1 MSDRELEGVDQGLGD
16 LAAMWAAVDPVPPG
30 LVARMQTVAAAED
43 VLVTSDLDHELMMLV
58 ERSTELAGA
67 RGSAAY
73 TLRFAYTDVDLLVR
87 AAGSN
92 GVPLTRLDGWIVP
105 PGEISVRAQLFRGDA
120 TPESGPSLDDPD
132 AGDEGVSTPDKERN
146 AVVDDNGRFEFADL
160 PTGLVRLWLMP
171 ADGTRPI
178 ATPVFEI

>member
-1 MSDRELEGVDQGLGD
+1 MNDPECGGDEPGLRD
-16 LAAMWAAVDPVPPG
+16 LAAMWESVDPVPPG
-30 LVARMQTVAAAED
+30 LVARMRAATAAES
-43 VLVTSDLDHELMMLV
+43 LLACSDLDHELMLLV

-73 TLRFAYTDVDLLVR
+73 TLRFSYEDVDLLVR

-105 PGEISVRAQLFRGDA
+105 PGEISVRAQLLRGD
-120 TPESGPSLDDPD
+120 ESGTAAAS
-132 AGDEGVSTPDKERN
+132 GEERS

-160 PTGLVRLWLMP
+160 PSGLVRLWLMP
-171 ADGTRPI
+171 ADGTSPI
-178 ATPVFEI
+178 TTPVFEI